1 MSDSWPMIERCR
13 HGQAPKVTITRPPC
27 PCSRCRQP
35 ALPGLDLEQ
44 TATPLDLLRFILDA
58 GRHAAHLREH
68 PAEPVVDPALAVLLE
83 AKGMLGRPETLHV
96 RVLGAVLQE
105 AIEQVELIQERKRPG
120 RKTAAERAEKAQE
133 TLIGFARDDLAI
145 LQSAIDY
152 LRRH

>member
-1 MSDSWPMIERCR
+1 
-13 HGQAPKVTITRPPC
+13 
-27 PCSRCRQP
+27 
-35 ALPGLDLEQ
+35 
-44 TATPLDLLRFILDA
+44 
-58 GRHAAHLREH
+58 
-68 PAEPVVDPALAVLLE
+68 
-83 AKGMLGRPETLHV
+83 MLGRPETLHV